1 MAQHHCPF
9 YRRNLDSLPP
19 ATDAVRQYRAFRL
32 ANRQR
37 LHPQAIPPDQGEHSM
52 KRSSWYP
59 NILITTWDLLLVGRK
74 GSPRLVMSRKGRPV
88 RVEQLVEDEICR
100 CLYELLSNV
109 QLEGFRIKLGN
120 RWIGR
125 RIH

>member
-1 MAQHHCPF
+1 
-9 YRRNLDSLPP
+9 
-19 ATDAVRQYRAFRL
+19 
-32 ANRQR
+32 
-37 LHPQAIPPDQGEHSM
+37 
-52 KRSSWYP
+52 
-59 NILITTWDLLLVGRK
+59 
-74 GSPRLVMSRKGRPV
+74 MSRKGRPV

-125 RIH
+125 RIR

>member
-1 MAQHHCPF
+1 
-9 YRRNLDSLPP
+9 
-19 ATDAVRQYRAFRL
+19 
-32 ANRQR
+32 
-37 LHPQAIPPDQGEHSM
+37 M